1 METMKKAKLNIG
13 MALIIIL
20 LATNM
25 RACYTGVGTIID
37 LIQADLNMNATVAG
51 MITTI
56 PILVFAVVCPVS
68 APFAARYGLGKMVAL
83 GMALNAVG
91 SALRAFAGVAGL
103 FAGTTILAV
112 GVGILNALM
121 VGLIKLRFP
130 DHTGLVTSCYTTTMA
145 LTSAVGIA
153 INVPVAGVVGWDW
166 TLAFYGIFAA
176 LSLLVWLPQAGK
188 KINHGSS
195 GGEETGLMGRLV
207 RSPKAWNLMLFMGTQ
222 AMLFY
227 CLNAWVPSILRWKG
241 MTSEEAAA
249 AATVLQLVGMP
260 PTLLIPILAEKLN
273 WRALILTFDI
283 CYIVGLAMFY
293 FTGVDSAM
301 LWVAIFLMA
310 CGMGSGFSS
319 CIFLFSKRT
328 STPAQASAVSGFSQ
342 SGGYVLAAVG
352 PVLMGWLFD
361 RSGSWNGGIVFC
373 FVVAIAMTVFSF
385 LSADKSSIL

>member
-1 METMKKAKLNIG
+1 MQTRDKAKLNTG

-20 LATNM
+20 LAANM

-37 LIQADLNMNATVAG
+37 LIQAELHMNATVAG
-51 MITTI
+51 LITTI

-68 APFAARYGLGKMVAL
+68 APFAAKYGLGKMIAL
-83 GMALNAVG
+83 GMALNAIG
-91 SALRAFAGVAGL
+91 SALRALAGVAGL
-103 FAGTTILAV
+103 FAGTTILAI
-112 GVGILNALM
+112 GVGIMNALM

-130 DHTGLVTSCYTTTMA
+130 AHTGLVTSCYTTTMA
-145 LTSAVGIA
+145 LTSAVGMG
-153 INVPVAGVVGWDW
+153 INVPVAELVGWDW
-166 TLAFYGIFAA
+166 TLALYGVFAA

-188 KINHGSS
+188 KINHGNVG
-195 GGEETGLMGRLV
+195 GGESGLMGRLV
-207 RSPKAWNLMLFMGTQ
+207 RSPKAWHLMLFMGTQ

-241 MTSEEAAA
+241 MTAEEAAA

-260 PTLLIPILAEKLN
+260 PTIFIPILAEKVN

-293 FTGVDSAM
+293 FVGVDSAM
-301 LWVAIFLMA
+301 IWVAIFLIA
-310 CGMGSGFSS
+310 CGVGSGFSS
-319 CIFLFSKRT
+319 CIFLYSKRT
-328 STPAQASAVSGFSQ
+328 TTPAQASAVSGFSQ

-361 RSGSWNGGIVFC
+361 QSGSWNGGIVFC
-373 FVVAIAMTVFSF
+373 LVVAIAMTVFSF
-385 LSADKSSIL
+385 LSAKRSTIL